1 MTTIEGLLK
10 RLKTSENDS
19 EKFALLIVISKVVK
33 PDLMN
38 PELQEKLSQAVS
50 FKFVFRLL
58 NVDSTRENAALYWQ
72 IAAAVLKTCFL
83 SQDYFRSLL
92 GCAERLI
99 QVRVCFK
106 SCFLI
111 TYSKHIVNMYYT
123 FENFRV

>member
-10 RLKTSENDS
+10 RLKTCENDS
-19 EKFALLIVISKVVK
+19 EKFALLIVISKVIK

-58 NVDSTRENAALYWQ
+58 DVDSARENAGLYWQ

-83 SQDYFRSLL
+83 SQDNLPSLL
-92 GCAERLI
+92 GCAERLV
-99 QVRVCFK
+99 QVEVF
-106 SCFLI
+106 
-111 TYSKHIVNMYYT
+111 
-123 FENFRV
+123 